1 MRLDI
6 EKARLSSQDIK
17 RIYFEAFP
25 KKREDAF
32 FPDGFDAQAMEHTV
46 LGLL

>member
-6 EKARLSSQDIK
+6 EKVRLSSQDIK

-32 FPDGFDAQAMEHTV
+32 FPDGFNVEAVEYAV

>member
-6 EKARLSSQDIK
+6 EKVRLSSQDIK

-25 KKREDAF
+25 KNERMPF
-32 FPDGFDAQAMEHTV
+32 FLMV
-46 LGLL
+46 LMSKLRNTQF